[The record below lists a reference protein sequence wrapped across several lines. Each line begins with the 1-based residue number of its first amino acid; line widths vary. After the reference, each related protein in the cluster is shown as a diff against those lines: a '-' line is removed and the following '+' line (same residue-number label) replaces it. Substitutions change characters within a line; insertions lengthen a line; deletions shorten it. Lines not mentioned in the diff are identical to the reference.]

1 MLADRLGARGAALQT
16 LVEAADDGLLA
27 WAIEWH
33 LDHGFLNHLT
43 GMQVLWAL
51 LAAGYN
57 LFQLFLARRIRR
69 RGPWEQ
75 TDRGVA
81 ERLRAEL
88 LVGEGAL
95 GLYLVP
101 DAS

>member
-1 MLADRLGARGAALQT
+1 MKSVPLPSRRPSYK
-16 LVEAADDGLLA
+16 
-27 WAIEWH
+27 WH
-33 LDHGFLNHLT
+33 LDHGFLHHPT

-69 RGPWEQ
+69 RRPWEQ

-88 LVGEGAL
+88 LVGEGPL

-101 DAS
+101 DTS